1 MLQKCYTIGVTHYQ
15 RIEREAIGS
24 NGIFTYRKAKD
35 IGIRSVELSRWVKA
49 GKVIKSGYGVYR
61 LASYPTEGELMD
73 RALLLAEVG
82 EGSCL
87 WGETALGFL
96 GLCPTR
102 SYVAYVGTPRR
113 VRRQLASGVF
123 IRKLPV
129 GYRPFYPKGVACQR
143 VEDAVRA
150 ATESVE
156 RERLCDAIAAAV
168 DGGYLMESEGEA
180 LKKEICDG
188 QATS

>member
-1 MLQKCYTIGVTHYQ
+1 MTHYQ
-15 RIEREAIGS
+15 SIEQEAIGS

-35 IGIRSVELSRWVKA
+35 IGIRSVELSRWIKA
-49 GKVIKSGYGVYR
+49 GKVLKAGHGVYR
-61 LASYPTEGELMD
+61 LASYPIEGEQMD

-82 EGSCL
+82 EDSCL

-113 VRRQLASGVF
+113 IRRQLASGVF

-129 GYRPFYPKGVACQR
+129 GYKPFYPKGVACQK
-143 VEDAVRA
+143 VDDAVRA

-156 RERLCDAIAAAV
+156 RERLCDAIKAAV
-168 DGGYLMESEGEA
+168 DGGYLMEAEGAA

-188 QATS
+188 QAAS